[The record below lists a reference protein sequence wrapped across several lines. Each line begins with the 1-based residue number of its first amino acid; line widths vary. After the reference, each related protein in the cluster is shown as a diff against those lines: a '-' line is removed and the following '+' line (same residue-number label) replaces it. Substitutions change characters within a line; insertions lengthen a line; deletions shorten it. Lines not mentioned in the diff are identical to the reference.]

1 MDLIKLEAVDFEYP
15 DGTRAL
21 SGVDLFVKAGERVA
35 VLGANGA
42 GKSTLFQL
50 FNGLLEP
57 SRGKVS
63 VKGSAVEKKEKKR
76 LKEVRRMIGMVF
88 QDPDDQLFS
97 GTVRQEVAY
106 GPSNLG
112 LAGRDMEKAVA
123 WALEVVG
130 LSGYENKSPINL
142 SGGEKKR
149 VALASVLAMR
159 PEVLVLDE
167 PTAALDP
174 LGAAKIVKLLNG
186 INRQLGITLVFATH
200 DVDVVPLLADR
211 VYVMD
216 RGRIRVSG
224 TTAKVFAGKEL
235 LRSCNLRLPR
245 VAHLAEIMERD
256 GKNCRLP
263 SLPLTI
269 GQARKIFSLS
279 ERPEKKPAS
288 PEDLPSSMRDG
299 KLETIK

>member
-1 MDLIKLEAVDFEYP
+1 MSADLINLVDVSFAYP

-21 SGVDLFVKAGERVA
+21 TGVNLRVGAGERVA

-50 FNGLLEP
+50 FNGLLAP
-57 SRGKVS
+57 TAGTVT
-63 VKGSAVEKKEKKR
+63 VKGRPMEKAY
-76 LKEVRRMIGMVF
+76 LKEVRRVIGMVF

-97 GTVRQEVAY
+97 STVRQEIAY
-106 GPSNLG
+106 GLVNLG
-112 LAGRDMEKAVA
+112 VGPGRLEQAVS

-130 LSGYENKSPINL
+130 LSGYENKSPLHL

-149 VALASVLAMR
+149 VAMASVLAMR

-174 LGAAKIVKLLNG
+174 RGAARIVRLLND

-211 VYVMD
+211 VYVIS
-216 RGRIRVSG
+216 GGQIVSAG
-224 TTAKVFAGKEL
+224 VTEEVFAQKDLIRLHG
-235 LRSCNLRLPR
+235 LRLPR
-245 VAHLAEIMERD
+245 VAHLAELLGRHGEYRFSD
-256 GKNCRLP
+256 
-263 SLPLTI
+263 LPLTI
-269 GQARKIFSLS
+269 GQARKAFL
-279 ERPEKKPAS
+279 ERAPVPCS
-288 PEDLPSSMRDG
+288 RP
-299 KLETIK
+299 

>member
-1 MDLIKLEAVDFEYP
+1 MDLIQLSDVSFVYP
-15 DGTRAL
+15 DRTPAL
-21 SGVDLFVKAGERVA
+21 ANIDLFVRPGERVA

-57 SRGKVS
+57 TTGS
-63 VKGSAVEKKEKKR
+63 VTIKGR
-76 LKEVRRMIGMVF
+76 TLDRTYLKEARRLIGMVF

-97 GTVRQEVAY
+97 ATVRQEIAY
-106 GPSNLG
+106 GLINLG
-112 LAGRDMEKAVA
+112 VAGERLGQAVA

-130 LSGYENKSPINL
+130 LSGYENKSPFNL

-149 VALASVLAMR
+149 VALASVLAMH

-174 LGAAKIVKLLNG
+174 LGVGRIIKLLND
-186 INRQLGITLVFATH
+186 INKEMGITLVFATH

-216 RGRIRVSG
+216 KSKIVLAGS
-224 TTAKVFAGKEL
+224 TAEVFAQKEL
-235 LRSCNLRLPR
+235 IRAHNLRLPR
-245 VAHLAEIMERD
+245 VAHLAELLKRD
-256 GKNCRLP
+256 GKYHFTN
-263 SLPLTI
+263 LPLTI
-269 GQARKIFSLS
+269 GQARRVFSQ
-279 ERPEKKPAS
+279 
-288 PEDLPSSMRDG
+288 
-299 KLETIK
+299 

>member
-1 MDLIKLEAVDFEYP
+1 MDLIKLLNVSFAYP

-21 SGVDLFVKAGERVA
+21 TDVDLSIRAGERVA

-50 FNGLLEP
+50 FNGLLQP
-57 SRGKVS
+57 AWGTVA
-63 VKGSAVEKKEKKR
+63 VKGRVVEKTY

-97 GTVRQEVAY
+97 STVRQEIAY
-106 GPSNLG
+106 GLINLG
-112 LAGRDMEKAVA
+112 LAGSSIEQAA
-123 WALEVVG
+123 SWALQVAG
-130 LSGYENKSPINL
+130 LTGYENKSPFNL

-149 VALASVLAMR
+149 VALASVLAMQ

-186 INRQLGITLVFATH
+186 INRELGITLVFATH
-200 DVDVVPLLADR
+200 DVDAVPLLADR

-216 RGRIRVSG
+216 KGEIKLSG
-224 TTAKVFAGKEL
+224 STQEVFARKDL
-235 LRSCNLRLPR
+235 IRAHNLRLPR
-245 VAHLAEIMERD
+245 VAHLAELLERD
-256 GKNCRLP
+256 RQCRFP
-263 SLPLTI
+263 ALPLTI
-269 GQARKIFSLS
+269 GQARKALLRHIVEKEANTQMNFS
-279 ERPEKKPAS
+279 P
-288 PEDLPSSMRDG
+288 DG
-299 KLETIK
+299 KE

>member
-1 MDLIKLEAVDFEYP
+1 VDLIELSDVSFIYP
-15 DGTRAL
+15 DGTPAL
-21 SGVDLFVKAGERVA
+21 NNINLSIRAGEKVA

-50 FNGLLEP
+50 FNGLLQP
-57 SRGKVS
+57 ARGIVA
-63 VKGSAVEKKEKKR
+63 VKGRVVEKAY
-76 LKEVRRMIGMVF
+76 LKEVRRMVGMVF

-97 GTVRQEVAY
+97 STVRQEIAY
-106 GPSNLG
+106 GLINLR
-112 LAGRDMEKAVA
+112 LDRDKIEQTIS
-123 WALEVVG
+123 WALQVVG
-130 LSGYENKSPINL
+130 LSGYENKSPFNL

-174 LGAAKIVKLLNG
+174 LGAAKIIELLNG
-186 INRQLGITLVFATH
+186 INGELGITLVFATH

-216 RGRIRVSG
+216 KGGIKISG
-224 TTAKVFAGKEL
+224 STAEVFARKDL
-235 LRSCNLRLPR
+235 IRANNLRLPR
-245 VAHLAEIMERD
+245 VAHLAELLERD
-256 GKNCRLP
+256 GQCRFP

-269 GQARKIFSLS
+269 GEARESLS
-279 ERPEKKPAS
+279 KKC
-288 PEDLPSSMRDG
+288 RG
-299 KLETIK
+299 NQHQ